1 MSKFKEGKVG
11 KFLKKSG
18 KYIIAV
24 VLALAIASGIGV
36 TAAVSSNNQKNNT
49 NISNEEVPVSGQ
61 KIVFGLPMNN
71 CKILNDYFDN
81 ELVYNSSM
89 NEWAVHLGMDI
100 SSEDLSVFSV
110 ADGTVK
116 SVDYDSLSGYSVKV
130 EHKDGFVSV
139 YSSLAENVKVKA
151 GDSVK
156 IGTKLGEASTTS
168 GVEGGQDSHV
178 HFSLYLKD
186 KEVDPNNYLEFS
198 NK

>member
-1 MSKFKEGKVG
+1 MSKFKEGKIG
-11 KFLKKSG
+11 KFFEKSG

-24 VLALAIASGIGV
+24 VLAVAIASAIGV
-36 TAAVSSNNQKNNT
+36 TAAISSNNQNGNSNINN
-49 NISNEEVPVSGQ
+49 EDVPVSGQ

-81 ELVYNSSM
+81 ELVYNASM

-100 SSEDLSVFSV
+100 SSDDLSVFSV

-116 SVDYDSLSGYSVKV
+116 SVDYDSLSGYSVEV

-139 YSSLAENVKVKA
+139 YSSLAENVKVKV

-156 IGTKLGEASTTS
+156 IGTKLGEASTS
-168 GVEGGQDSHV
+168 AGVEGNQDSHL
-178 HFSLYLKD
+178 HFSLYLND
-186 KEVDPNNYLEFS
+186 EEVDPNNYLEFS

>member
-1 MSKFKEGKVG
+1 MSKFKEGKIG
-11 KFLKKSG
+11 NFLKKSG
-18 KYIIAV
+18 KYIIAIT
-24 VLALAIASGIGV
+24 LAVAIASAIGV
-36 TAAVSSNNQKNNT
+36 TAAVSSNNQNNNT
-49 NISNEEVPVSGQ
+49 NISNEEVPVSSQ

-89 NEWAVHLGMDI
+89 NEWSVHLGMDI

-116 SVDYDSLSGYSVKV
+116 SVDYDSLSGYSVEV

-139 YSSLAENVKVKA
+139 YSSLAENVKVKV

-168 GVEGGQDSHV
+168 GIEGGQDSHV
-178 HFSLYLKD
+178 HFSLYLND